1 MIIYNIYGLFGFSYL
16 NGNFS
21 FSKKNIDLMFYIFL
35 FLLTLMIKEY
45 IMLIYNICI
54 TEVQMEEKNNCID
67 NVKYD
72 QTLMIK
78 ISSDI
83 KEKARKKA
91 ANRGQKLSE
100 YVRDLMATDV
110 MGE

>member
-1 MIIYNIYGLFGFSYL
+1 
-16 NGNFS
+16 
-21 FSKKNIDLMFYIFL
+21 
-35 FLLTLMIKEY
+35 
-45 IMLIYNICI
+45 
-54 TEVQMEEKNNCID
+54 MEEKNNCID

-78 ISSDI
+78 ISNDI